1 VTNERLLAAMESVKR
16 ERGPDT
22 MRELFEALGESR
34 LLVPVHGEDDRGVE
48 LAVMEQPD
56 GSTTFVAFTDL
67 NALVAHA
74 GEDARYVEMDARELA
89 AVVLDDPSATLVVE
103 SGRETGGLLSRPDL
117 ALLRDRLVPREDG
130 TATPAEGG
138 SLRLFPLSLP
148 VPGGLEQVIARAC
161 DRQPGVEEAYLF
173 EGSFGE
179 GPRHLFL
186 GLRFDPGS
194 GDEQQAAGRH
204 ALAEVA
210 RPALGP
216 GAPLDVVGLL
226 PSMFEPVAELG
237 RRVWPVP
244 SQPGSRL

>member
-1 VTNERLLAAMESVKR
+1 MGPVANERLLAAMEAVAR
-16 ERGPDT
+16 NRDPDT
-22 MRELFEALGESR
+22 MGELFEALGGSR

-67 NALVAHA
+67 KALVAHA
-74 GEDARYVEMDARELA
+74 GEDAQYVEMDARDLA
-89 AVVLDDPSATLVVE
+89 AVVLDEPSATLVVE

-138 SLRLFPLSLP
+138 SLRLFQLLLP
-148 VPGGLEQVIARAC
+148 VPPELGQVVARAC

-173 EGSFGE
+173 EGAFGE
-179 GPRHLFL
+179 GARHLFL
-186 GLRFDPGS
+186 GLRFDPRS
-194 GDEQQAAGRH
+194 GDEEQAAGRH
-204 ALAEVA
+204 ALAEAA

-216 GAPLDVVGLL
+216 GQPLDVVGLL
-226 PSMFEPVAELG
+226 PDMLEPVAELG
-237 RRVWPVP
+237 RRIWPVP
-244 SQPGSRL
+244 TG